1 MKNKG
6 RILIVDDNEEILIAL
21 KLFLMN
27 HFEIADTFK
36 NPNNI
41 PDIIQRHSY
50 DVIILDMN
58 FSAGVNTGNEG
69 IFWMR
74 RILEYDPLAVI
85 LFITAYGDIEIA
97 VKAIKEGATD
107 FIQKPWDDEK
117 LLVTI
122 MTAVKLRKSN
132 LEIKKLRNKQ
142 IHLNENIN
150 KSFNMFAGNSP
161 EMKKVFKTIAKVAG
175 TEANIL
181 ILGENGTGK
190 ELIAREIH
198 KQSLRSGE
206 VFVNV
211 DMVSFNEG
219 VFESELFG
227 HVKGAYT
234 DAKEERAGRFEIASG
249 GTLFLDEIGNLTMS
263 MQSKVLAAI
272 QNREIFRIGS
282 NRPITIDIRLI
293 SATNKPINEM
303 VAVNTFREDLLYRIN
318 TIQIFLPPLRHR
330 IEDIPSLVNHFL
342 TMYGEKYNKEE
353 LKVSSQGM
361 DALLK
366 YSFPGNIR
374 ELEHMVE
381 KAVILCESGTL
392 KQEDLFFQ
400 QNISHAPGK
409 RSFDLEMNEKQLILD
424 ALEMHG
430 NNYTKASNELN
441 ISRKTLYNK
450 IKKYGF

>member
-21 KLFLMN
+21 KLFLFN
-27 HFEIADTFK
+27 HFEIVDTFK

-41 PDIIQRHSY
+41 PQIIQRQSY

-69 IFWMR
+69 IYWMR
-74 RILEYDPLAVI
+74 KILAYDPLAII
-85 LFITAYGDIEIA
+85 LFITAYGDIEMA
-97 VKAIKEGATD
+97 VNAIKEGAMD

-117 LLVTI
+117 LLATI
-122 MTAVKLRKSN
+122 LTAVKLRKSN
-132 LEIKKLRNKQ
+132 LEINKLRNKQ
-142 IHLNENIN
+142 VHLNENIN
-150 KSFNMFAGNSP
+150 KSYNMFIGSSP
-161 EMKKVFKTIAKVAG
+161 EMKKVFNTIAKVAG

-198 KQSLRSGE
+198 KQSLRSNE
-206 VFVNV
+206 VFINV

-219 VFESELFG
+219 IIESELFG
-227 HVKGAYT
+227 HVKGSFT

-249 GTLFLDEIGNLTMS
+249 GTLFLDEIGNLTLS
-263 MQSKVLAAI
+263 MQSKLLAAI

-282 NRPITIDIRLI
+282 NRAVPIDIRLI
-293 SATNKPINEM
+293 SATNKSLAEM
-303 VAVNTFREDLLYRIN
+303 VTVHTFREDLLYRIN
-318 TIQIFLPPLRHR
+318 TIQILLPPLRNR
-330 IEDIPSLVNHFL
+330 VEDIPLLVNHFL
-342 TMYGEKYNKEE
+342 VMYAKKYNKLE
-353 LKVSSQGM
+353 LKVSDQGM

-366 YSFPGNIR
+366 YPFPGNVR
-374 ELEHMVE
+374 ELEHMIE
-381 KAVILCESGTL
+381 KAVILCESGIL

-400 QNISHAPGK
+400 QRVSRVSNQKSL
-409 RSFDLEMNEKQLILD
+409 DLELNEKQLILE
-424 ALEMHG
+424 ALEKYE
-430 NNYTKASNELN
+430 NNYTKASIELN

-450 IKKYGF
+450 IRKYGF

>member
-1 MKNKG
+1 MIN
-6 RILIVDDNEEILIAL
+6 
-21 KLFLMN
+21 
-27 HFEIADTFK
+27 
-36 NPNNI
+36 
-41 PDIIQRHSY
+41 S
-50 DVIILDMN
+50 
-58 FSAGVNTGNEG
+58 GNEG
-69 IFWMR
+69 IYWLR
-74 RILEYDPLAVI
+74 KILEYDPLATV
-85 LFITAYGDIEIA
+85 LFITAYGDIEMA
-97 VKAIKEGATD
+97 VNAIKEGATD

-122 MTAVKLRKSN
+122 MTAAKFRKSN
-132 LEIKKLRNKQ
+132 LEIKKLRNKL

-150 KSFNMFAGNSP
+150 KSFNMFVGNSP
-161 EMKKVFKTIAKVAG
+161 EMQKVFKTIAKVAG

-211 DMVSFNEG
+211 DMASFNEG

-263 MQSKVLAAI
+263 MQSKLLAAI

-282 NRPITIDIRLI
+282 NRPIPIDIRLI
-293 SATNKPINEM
+293 SATNKPIIEM
-303 VAVNTFREDLLYRIN
+303 VVVNTFREDLLYRIN
-318 TIQIFLPPLRHR
+318 TIQILLPPLRHR

-342 TMYGEKYNKEE
+342 IMYGEKYNKQE

-381 KAVILCESGTL
+381 KAVILCESGIL

-400 QNISHAPGK
+400 QKKFHVAGK
-409 RSFDLEMNEKQLILD
+409 RSFDLELNEKQLILD

-430 NNYTKASNELN
+430 NNYTKTSNELN

>member
-21 KLFLMN
+21 KLFLSTQ
-27 HFEIADTFK
+27 FEIVDVQK
-36 NPNNI
+36 NPNTI
-41 PDIIQRHSY
+41 PEIIQRQSY

-58 FSAGVNTGNEG
+58 FSAGINSGNEG
-69 IFWMR
+69 IYWLR
-74 RILEYDPLAVI
+74 KILEYDPLATV
-85 LFITAYGDIEIA
+85 LFITAYGDIEMA
-97 VKAIKEGATD
+97 VNAIKEGATD

-122 MTAVKLRKSN
+122 MTAAKLRKSN

-150 KSFNMFAGNSP
+150 KSFNMFVGNSP
-161 EMKKVFKTIAKVAG
+161 EMQKVFKTIAKVAG

-263 MQSKVLAAI
+263 MQSKLLAAI

-282 NRPITIDIRLI
+282 NRPIPIDIRLI
-293 SATNKPINEM
+293 SATNKPIIEM
-303 VAVNTFREDLLYRIN
+303 VAENTFREDLLYRIN
-318 TIQIFLPPLRHR
+318 TIQILLPPLRHR
-330 IEDIPSLVNHFL
+330 IDDIPSLVNHFL
-342 TMYGEKYNKEE
+342 IMYGEKYNKQE

-381 KAVILCESGTL
+381 KAVILCESGIL

-400 QNISHAPGK
+400 QKISNVPGK
-409 RSFDLEMNEKQLILD
+409 RSFDLELNEKQLILD

-450 IKKYGF
+450 IKKYGI

>member
-21 KLFLMN
+21 KLFLSN
-27 HFEIADTFK
+27 HFEIVDIQK
-36 NPNNI
+36 NPNTI
-41 PDIIQRHSY
+41 PDIIQRQTY

-58 FSAGVNTGNEG
+58 FSAGINTGNEG
-69 IFWMR
+69 IYWLR
-74 RILEYDPLAVI
+74 KILEYDPLATI
-85 LFITAYGDIEIA
+85 LFITAYGDIEMA
-97 VKAIKEGATD
+97 VNAIKEGATD

-122 MTAVKLRKSN
+122 LTAAKLRKSN

-142 IHLNENIN
+142 IHLSENIN
-150 KSFNMFAGNSP
+150 KSFNMFVGNSP
-161 EMKKVFKTIAKVAG
+161 VMQNVFKTISKVAG
-175 TEANIL
+175 TDANIL

-211 DMVSFNEG
+211 DLVSFNEG

-227 HVKGAYT
+227 HVKGAFT
-234 DAKEERAGRFEIASG
+234 DAKEERSGRFEIASG
-249 GTLFLDEIGNLTMS
+249 GTLFLDEIGNLTLS
-263 MQSKVLAAI
+263 MQTKLLAAL

-282 NRPITIDIRLI
+282 NRPIPIDIRLI
-293 SATNKPINEM
+293 SATNKSLNEM
-303 VAVNTFREDLLYRIN
+303 VALNTFREDLLYRIN
-318 TIQIFLPPLRHR
+318 TIQIIIPPLRNR
-330 IEDIPSLVNHFL
+330 VEDIPLLLNHFL
-342 TMYGEKYNKEE
+342 VMYGEKYHKHD
-353 LKVSSQGM
+353 LRVSEQGM
-361 DALLK
+361 DTLLK
-366 YSFPGNIR
+366 YSFPGNVR

-381 KAVILCESGTL
+381 KAVILCESGLL
-392 KQEDLFFQ
+392 KKEDLFFQ
-400 QNISHAPGK
+400 QRISHVSNK
-409 RSFDLEMNEKQLILD
+409 KSLDLEVNEKQLILE
-424 ALEMHG
+424 ALEKHE
-430 NNYTKASNELN
+430 NNYTKASNELS

>member
-21 KLFLMN
+21 KLFLLN
-27 HFEIADTFK
+27 HFEIVDTFK
-36 NPNNI
+36 NPDKI
-41 PDIIQRHSY
+41 PDLIQRHSY

-234 DAKEERAGRFEIASG
+234 DAKEERVGRFEIASG

-272 QNREIFRIGS
+272 QNSEIFRIGS
-282 NRPITIDIRLI
+282 NRPITIDLRLI

-430 NNYTKASNELN
+430 NNYTKTSNELN

>member
-21 KLFLMN
+21 KLFLLN
-27 HFEIADTFK
+27 HFEVVDTQK
-36 NPNNI
+36 NPNTI
-41 PDIIQRHSY
+41 PATIQHQSY

-69 IFWMR
+69 IYWMKK
-74 RILEYDPLAVI
+74 ILKYDPLAII
-85 LFITAYGDIEIA
+85 LFITAYGDIEMA
-97 VKAIKEGATD
+97 VNAIKEGATD
-107 FIQKPWDDEK
+107 FIQKPWDDDK
-117 LLVTI
+117 LLATI
-122 MTAVKLRKSN
+122 LTAARLRKSN
-132 LEIKKLRNKQ
+132 LEIRKLRNKQ
-142 IHLNENIN
+142 IHLTENID
-150 KSFNMFAGNSP
+150 KSFRMFIGNSP
-161 EMKKVFKTIAKVAG
+161 EMQKVLKTIAKVAS

-227 HVKGAYT
+227 HVKGAFT
-234 DAKEERAGRFEIASG
+234 DAREERAGRFEIASG
-249 GTLFLDEIGNLTMS
+249 GTLFLDEIGNLTLS
-263 MQSKVLAAI
+263 MQTKLLAAL

-282 NRPITIDIRLI
+282 NKPVPIDIRLI
-293 SATNKPINEM
+293 SATNKPLTEM
-303 VAVNTFREDLLYRIN
+303 ISAGRFREDLLYRIN
-318 TIQIFLPPLRHR
+318 TIQIILPPLRKR
-330 IEDIPSLVNHFL
+330 IEDIALLADHFL
-342 TMYGEKYNKEE
+342 IMYGEKYNKND
-353 LKVSSQGM
+353 LKISKQGM
-361 DALLK
+361 NALLH
-366 YSFPGNIR
+366 YNFPGNIR

-381 KAVILCESGTL
+381 KAVILCESGIL
-392 KQEDLFFQ
+392 KQQDLFFQ
-400 QNISHAPGK
+400 QRISDTPVQ
-409 RSFDLEMNEKQLILD
+409 RSFDLEANEKQLILE
-424 ALEMHG
+424 ALEKHD
-430 NNYTKASNELN
+430 NNFTKASIELN